1 MMDGS
6 SIFPSGFHPSSQ
18 NSLPDL
24 RGDAIPMRRSDA
36 KNIKYFFIDFSLA
49 SFFEDG
55 KEPRRVVGRVG
66 EDTLA
71 PELSDDVPYDPF
83 PVDVYILGDVIRK
96 TFLEVY
102 ILFRHI
108 TTEKAD
114 KISKKYSNLTFLRP
128 LTEAMMLC
136 DPNGRPSAPEALDQ
150 FRTILLE
157 RNASHDRRLARNDE
171 LSITRV
177 ILDAQFLLRKAT
189 ITPTT
194 Q

>member
-24 RGDAIPMRRSDA
+24 RGDAIPIRRSDA

-49 SFFEDG
+49 SFSEDG

-102 ILFRHI
+102 ILFRHFDNI
-108 TTEKAD
+108 LQPRKLT
-114 KISKKYSNLTFLRP
+114 KYQRNTLTSRSSGLWLRRWCYVTRMAVHRPQRPWTSLAPFCLRGTQVMIGAWPGTMNTPLQGLFL
-128 LTEAMMLC
+128 M
-136 DPNGRPSAPEALDQ
+136 PNSYFGRQ
-150 FRTILLE
+150 
-157 RNASHDRRLARNDE
+157 
-171 LSITRV
+171 
-177 ILDAQFLLRKAT
+177 Q
-189 ITPTT
+189 
-194 Q
+194 

>member
-24 RGDAIPMRRSDA
+24 RGDAIPIRRSDA

-49 SFFEDG
+49 SFSEDG

-102 ILFRHI
+102 ILFRHFDNI
-108 TTEKAD
+108 LQPRKLT
-114 KISKKYSNLTFLRP
+114 KYQRNTLTSRSSGL
-128 LTEAMMLC
+128 
-136 DPNGRPSAPEALDQ
+136 
-150 FRTILLE
+150 
-157 RNASHDRRLARNDE
+157 
-171 LSITRV
+171 
-177 ILDAQFLLRKAT
+177 
-189 ITPTT
+189 
-194 Q
+194 